1 MHIAPTGNF
10 KYALSALKS
19 TLPKAASYKVRVSR
33 EDGLDESEISYTS
46 NGLEIMNALVYFRE
60 GTKVKVNV
68 VGGVGDEWRQ
78 NAGFIFANLLGDL
91 SFNYEL
97 ELQIPL
103 EKFDRLTSIM
113 KRT

>member
-1 MHIAPTGNF
+1 
-10 KYALSALKS
+10 
-19 TLPKAASYKVRVSR
+19 
-33 EDGLDESEISYTS
+33 
-46 NGLEIMNALVYFRE
+46 MNALVYFRE